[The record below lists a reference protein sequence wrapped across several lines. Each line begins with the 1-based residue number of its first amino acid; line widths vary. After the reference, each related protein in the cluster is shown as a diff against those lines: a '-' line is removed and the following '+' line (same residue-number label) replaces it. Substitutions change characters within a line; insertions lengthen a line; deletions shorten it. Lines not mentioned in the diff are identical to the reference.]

1 MVVGVLAAL
10 CGSLAWTLSSSLWRS
25 IETSLTAWQLN
36 GLKIVI
42 ATLFLCPVLLFLPWS
57 EQTNGLMLLMAS
69 GALGI
74 ALGDSFY
81 FAALRRLG
89 TRRTLTI
96 EALGPLLASFYG
108 MTFLAEIINL
118 KSWFGAILVAT
129 SVVIAAFQQPPE
141 KGVGFNRQFSSQRL
155 GLLFALSGV
164 ICGVSGAALSRQ
176 VLLLGQITPLQS
188 AAIRL
193 LGGLLL
199 IIPWLRK
206 CIRPIPYPRPS
217 QIRWPRILFA
227 TLLGTNLGIILQQLA
242 LQKLPLGIGVTLLS
256 SSPVMALLLCRY
268 EGDRLRLGGIAASF
282 MAVFGIWLAV
292 TS

>member
-10 CGSLAWTLSSSLWRS
+10 SGSLAWTLSSSLWRS
-25 IETSLTAWQLN
+25 IDTSLTAWLLN

-42 ATLFLCPVLLFLPWS
+42 ASLILCPVLLFLPWS
-57 EQTNGLMLLMAS
+57 EQINGVLLLMAS
-69 GALGI
+69 GAIGI

-81 FAALRRLG
+81 FAALRRQG

-108 MTFLAEIINL
+108 MSFLAETINS
-118 KSWFGAILVAT
+118 KSWLGAILVAT

-141 KGVGFNRQFSSQRL
+141 KGVSVFRHFSAQRL

-164 ICGVSGAALSRQ
+164 ICAVSGAALSRQ

-206 CIRPIPYPRPS
+206 CIRPVPYPRPS
-217 QIRWPRILFA
+217 QVGWPRLLFA
-227 TLLGTNLGIILQQLA
+227 TLPGTNLGIILQQLA